1 VNASLEA
8 YWNKFCSKEEDT
20 KGFLLKNHN
29 VFMRVQENHLL
40 SLSMLM
46 NVDDDG
52 NDDTTFVKLKKH
64 LCS

>member
-1 VNASLEA
+1 
-8 YWNKFCSKEEDT
+8 
-20 KGFLLKNHN
+20 
-29 VFMRVQENHLL
+29 MRIQENHLL
-40 SLSMLM
+40 SLSLSL